1 MTTRGWS
8 MFYIRIDRR
17 ARSGPRAPFQVGPQG
32 LLTLGEGVQA
42 VILDLVLPL
51 QMLDITLQGIQ
62 ALQHV
67 DQGAA
72 VQQALQ
78 ARNTL
83 FQTGA

>member
-1 MTTRGWS
+1 
-8 MFYIRIDRR
+8 MFHTGIAKR
-17 ARSGPRAPFQVGPQG
+17 ARSGLQAPFQVGLQG
-32 LLTLGEGVQA
+32 LLTAGEGVQA
-42 VILDLVLPL
+42 VVLDLVFPL
-51 QMLDITLQGIQ
+51 QALDVALQGIH

-78 ARNTL
+78 ACEPL